1 MQPEV
6 SRVKKTVYGRRGGLY
21 DRCGAVFHALFVP
34 RLPQSP
40 PPLSLFLSDLLFVKS
55 CVSAV
60 LVYATYKYVDLDS
73 IEVSVPEFLPTDGRA
88 MAISRATSPPPRLI
102 DVNVWLAM
110 RRKDIS
116 TSNTCGSETSSETP

>member
-40 PPLSLFLSDLLFVKS
+40 PSLSLSLRSAICQKLRERG
-55 CVSAV
+55 VS
-60 LVYATYKYVDLDS
+60 LRNL
-73 IEVSVPEFLPTDGRA
+73 
-88 MAISRATSPPPRLI
+88 
-102 DVNVWLAM
+102 
-110 RRKDIS
+110 
-116 TSNTCGSETSSETP
+116 